1 MGWSWSNTQIHFQK
15 IVGELIKLALS
26 VFKPE
31 CQSENS
37 VLGAIVAGV
46 TFCKSIVYSFL
57 KAILDGVISVI
68 HRVSHSTLFNE
79 EWSITGIVG
88 VAGCDLWRLC
98 CCKYE
103 KWCGVDIAA
112 V

>member
-1 MGWSWSNTQIHFQK
+1 MDKFLLVRCALWSLSLNAKVKTQFW
-15 IVGELIKLALS
+15 EPLLL
-26 VFKPE
+26 
-31 CQSENS
+31 
-37 VLGAIVAGV
+37 AGV

-57 KAILDGVISVI
+57 KGILD
-68 HRVSHSTLFNE
+68 
-79 EWSITGIVG
+79 GIVG
-88 VAGCDLWRLC
+88 VAGCDLWRLW